1 MRLVWAFLLASPA
14 LWSQGSCCGW
24 AEELVERVRAASY
37 PELSGKDI
45 RVRPLQSESDYL
57 QARFERAMDREAIR
71 HGYAS
76 GLKEYR
82 QWLYAHVP
90 ADKLKEKLR
99 DYLSPDE
106 IDAVFL
112 ARNVRNSARTI

>member
-1 MRLVWAFLLASPA
+1 M
-14 LWSQGSCCGW
+14 
-24 AEELVERVRAASY
+24 ERVRAPSY

-71 HGYAS
+71 RGYAS

-82 QWLYAHVP
+82 QWLYTHVP
-90 ADKLKEKLR
+90 ADKLKAKLR
-99 DYLSPDE
+99 DYSSPAE
-106 IDAVFL
+106 IDA
-112 ARNVRNSARTI
+112 AVRRP